1 MEEER
6 ENPTLGW
13 VFEHSNTTVYD
24 RLVLLALAYNAGPS
38 GAVEV
43 YGEGKMPPGPRTRIS
58 QIARQAGLSRDET
71 AAALNRL
78 VATGAIV
85 FRSRTPDGMGTLYS
99 IVTDRRRRY

>member
-1 MEEER
+1 MLEEER

-71 AAALNRL
+71 AAALDVRRGT
-78 VATGAIV
+78 VK
-85 FRSRTPDGMGTLYS
+85 SRTARAL
-99 IVTDRRRRY
+99 VRLRRELDR